1 MKLKNIFCLLVIVP
15 LSVLGGESIS
25 LQQARQMAIEHNRKM
40 QMYALERERASLQTR
55 SAFNDHLPRFEAE
68 AGYQRLNKP
77 YQLFDGDKFLP
88 VIPWQGID
96 PQTGNFNP
104 AIFQDPDLAPDVLV
118 FDPNTGQIVH
128 DAEGNPVFQNYAWLP
143 ADEGKIGQKNNYRFS
158 FSMRQPIY
166 MGGRIRSGHKISQKA
181 EHIALSQWEQS
192 ISEVTFRTD
201 ELFWQV
207 ITLEEKLKLTHSWLQ
222 MLEKLVNDLENLFEE
237 GIITHNQVLQAKVK
251 HNEVELLKVQAE
263 NALRLSRMA
272 LNQHIGRPFM
282 SEFDL
287 VAEFEPEVLTLEEE
301 MLTEKALEQRAELQ
315 MLNEAVAIANE
326 LVSVNRAEM
335 FPTIGLIA
343 DYSYSNPNPYN
354 GFRNEFGGDYT
365 IGVGISIPIYHFGER
380 RRQVTLARIEH
391 QKVQLQKEEAAEMIA
406 LQVSQSLKSLDEART
421 RRELSALSVQ
431 QARENLELTQN
442 LFVEGRATT
451 RDVLEAQTYWQE
463 AREAAIAAQNEEMM
477 AFTRLQKNIGALQSI
492 R

>member
-1 MKLKNIFCLLVIVP
+1 
-15 LSVLGGESIS
+15 
-25 LQQARQMAIEHNRKM
+25 
-40 QMYALERERASLQTR
+40 
-55 SAFNDHLPRFEAE
+55 
-68 AGYQRLNKP
+68 
-77 YQLFDGDKFLP
+77 
-88 VIPWQGID
+88 
-96 PQTGNFNP
+96 
-104 AIFQDPDLAPDVLV
+104 
-118 FDPNTGQIVH
+118 
-128 DAEGNPVFQNYAWLP
+128 
-143 ADEGKIGQKNNYRFS
+143 
-158 FSMRQPIY
+158 
-166 MGGRIRSGHKISQKA
+166 
-181 EHIALSQWEQS
+181 
-192 ISEVTFRTD
+192 
-201 ELFWQV
+201 
-207 ITLEEKLKLTHSWLQ
+207 
-222 MLEKLVNDLENLFEE
+222 
-237 GIITHNQVLQAKVK
+237 
-251 HNEVELLKVQAE
+251 
-263 NALRLSRMA
+263 
-272 LNQHIGRPFM
+272 
-282 SEFDL
+282 
-287 VAEFEPEVLTLEEE
+287 

-391 QKVQLQKEEAAEMIA
+391 QKVQLQKEEAAEMIV

-477 AFTRLQKNIGALQSI
+477 AFTLLQKNIGALQSI